1 MGPPGTPSACE
12 VLSIVRIWRTIM
24 PLFFLPYLFMQL
36 AVSGGTNAW
45 KMQSTADLDETGYSP
60 SLPSCDNLAEV
71 LR

>member
-1 MGPPGTPSACE
+1 
-12 VLSIVRIWRTIM
+12 M

-45 KMQSTADLDETGYSP
+45 KTPSTPDIDDAGFSP
-60 SLPSCDNLAEV
+60 SLPSPDNIAEV